1 MQKSTAT
8 PTVDQH
14 SMLFFGIHHH
24 NHISIIIAIYSF
36 SRFYQLSLRLPVD
49 KYPSE
54 MEKEARDF
62 QEFLKTKLEETSA
75 VTQLKIPARI
85 ATRL

>member
-1 MQKSTAT
+1 M
-8 PTVDQH
+8 
-14 SMLFFGIHHH
+14 
-24 NHISIIIAIYSF
+24 IITIFSYWNFYLF

-62 QEFLKTKLEETSA
+62 QEFLKTKLDETA
-75 VTQLKIPARI
+75 TVTQLKIPARI
-85 ATRL
+85 ATRLRE